1 MLIYFAS
8 QTHGGSVDGIYI
20 CGSIARLDGAAE
32 FIGRLLAM
40 PVQVLDL
47 WKIPGNEGVPIV
59 EPPAGMTVAAG
70 LALRATA

>member
-20 CGSIARLDGAAE
+20 CGSIARLGGAAE

-47 WKIPGNEGVPIV
+47 VEDPRQRGVPIV

-70 LALRATA
+70 LALRVPA